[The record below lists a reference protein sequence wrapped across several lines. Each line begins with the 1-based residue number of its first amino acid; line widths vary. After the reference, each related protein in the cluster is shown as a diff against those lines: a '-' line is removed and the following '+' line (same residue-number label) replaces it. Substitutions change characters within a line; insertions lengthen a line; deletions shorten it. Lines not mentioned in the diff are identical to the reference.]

1 MVQILSNVVFPPPEG
16 IKLLQ
21 LNFFLCFFP
30 LVAKTY
36 LVDANKCTPMFE
48 VNVSKHCD
56 FPCLGY
62 CGEKH
67 RALGEIG
74 KTEREGD
81 ATSKQFL
88 KRDLPDVS

>member
-1 MVQILSNVVFPPPEG
+1 
-16 IKLLQ
+16 
-21 LNFFLCFFP
+21 
-30 LVAKTY
+30 
-36 LVDANKCTPMFE
+36 MFE

-88 KRDLPDVS
+88 KRDLQDVSWKTTEKEIVGWKQKDRGSWKDQVFTQLIVKAFDVNLN